1 MFVLYLFV
9 KVKLTIVICSI
20 IFIQWNNYQSKCIFS
35 LKLGIFNIIFLFFIS
50 EVENLPNFKT
60 WKGKVIRGHFR
71 SKGVHAPKAEKWEL
85 DNLCK
90 WRQTNEQNKIFES
103 SKFSY
108 NIYTT
113 NEPINVTWR
122 ANNHP

>member
-1 MFVLYLFV
+1 
-9 KVKLTIVICSI
+9 
-20 IFIQWNNYQSKCIFS
+20 
-35 LKLGIFNIIFLFFIS
+35 
-50 EVENLPNFKT
+50 LPNFKT

-90 WRQTNEQNKIFES
+90 WRQTNEQNTFFES
-103 SKFSY
+103 SNSY